1 MFFESIPWYSWLMFL
16 TVLGALIGLNE
27 LSRQSTKAALF
38 FFVALPLVLTPVWLL
53 KDAEITSWFT
63 WVKVYSALA
72 GCIIFMVIRYTKFA
86 EKNKWFLFF
95 PALILGVN
103 IAEAVAREF
112 QVSGFNG
119 VHDGMKIVGGT
130 WNYFNAT
137 AGILNTLLICGW
149 MGIFVSSK
157 KSRDMIWPA
166 QIVPWIV
173 AYDLWNF
180 AYVYNCAPGN
190 ALYSG
195 GALLL
200 ACTIPALLWAKGA
213 WLQHRAA
220 TLAFWMMWVM
230 TMPYFFAD
238 GSMFK
243 VAVSYNPTAQ
253 WIVALASFAANVALA
268 VWQISRII
276 KNRQNPLKDEIYTD
290 LKEYKAFQALR

>member
-27 LSRQSTKAALF
+27 LSRQNTKAALF
-38 FFVALPLVLTPVWLL
+38 FFVVLPLVLTPVWLSRES
-53 KDAEITSWFT
+53 EITSWFT
-63 WVKVYSALA
+63 WAKVYSALA

-137 AGILNTLLICGW
+137 AGILNTVLICGW

-200 ACTIPALLWAKGA
+200 SCTIPALLWAKGA

-243 VAVSYNPTAQ
+243 VAVSYLSLIHISEPT
-253 WIVALASFAANVALA
+253 
-268 VWQISRII
+268 R
-276 KNRQNPLKDEIYTD
+276 PY
-290 LKEYKAFQALR
+290 